1 MLKDLIYRGRE
12 AAQGQEDVLGTA
24 GNGDGGGWKAKPRPK
39 KKEAKPSKS
48 RKRKQRDDE
57 SDASD
62 EEGEG
67 FDEEEDDE
75 QDQDDDDE
83 PEEEDDAQAGRT
95 GENDAKTAWVMAVY
109 EDADAKEFK
118 YKRSINAS
126 GTSTYSLNGR
136 TVTHTTYNQSLEKHH
151 ILVKAKNFLVFQ
163 GDVEAIAQQ
172 NPKELSKL
180 IDQISGSLDLAE
192 EYNNAK
198 GQQEKVTERATLN
211 YSKKRGITSE
221 VRHYRE
227 QREEVDRWE
236 ALKEEREELIVQ
248 HTLWRLFHINEEL
261 EVCQAKI
268 SEAEDRMRGL
278 KRDQVSDS
286 LPCAHVR
293 PCLTLCKGRKRAQSQ
308 RREASSSQSQS
319 GSQEATIGNQ
329 ASRARTRGEEAGTAD
344 DRDAD
349 RAFQEEDLD
358 VRKADQG
365 CGKG

>member
-1 MLKDLIYRGRE
+1 MDAISFVLGVKSNQLRSNVLKDLIYRGRE
-12 AAQGQEDVLGTA
+12 AAQGQEDVLGAA
-24 GNGDGGGWKAKPRPK
+24 GNGNGGGKKGKPKPK
-39 KKEAKPSKS
+39 KKEAKPTKS

-67 FDEEEDDE
+67 SDEEDDE
-75 QDQDDDDE
+75 EAQDDNDE
-83 PEEEDDAQAGRT
+83 SESEDDAQAGRT

-109 EDADAKEFK
+109 EDANAKEFK

-126 GTSTYSLNGR
+126 GTSKYSLNGK
-136 TVTHTTYNQSLEKHH
+136 TVTHTTYNQSLEKHN

-180 IDQISGSLDLAE
+180 IDQISGSLDLAD

-198 GQQEKVTERATLN
+198 AQQEKVTERATLN

-268 SEAEDRMRGL
+268 SEAEDRMKGL
-278 KRDQVSDS
+278 KRDQVSKP
-286 LPCAHVR
+286 LPCYVLAL
-293 PCLTLCKGRKRAQSQ
+293 LTVLKGRERA
-308 RREASSSQSQS
+308 
-319 GSQEATIGNQ
+319 
-329 ASRARTRGEEAGTAD
+329 
-344 DRDAD
+344 
-349 RAFQEEDLD
+349 
-358 VRKADQG
+358 
-365 CGKG
+365 

>member
-1 MLKDLIYRGRE
+1 MDAISFVLGVKSNQLRSNVLKDLIYRGRE
-12 AAQGQEDVLGTA
+12 AAQGQEDVSGGN
-24 GNGDGGGWKAKPRPK
+24 GNGDEGAKKAKPKPK
-39 KKEAKPSKS
+39 SEKPETKTTS
-48 RKRKQRDDE
+48 RKRKQREDD
-57 SDASD
+57 SDASEE
-62 EEGEG
+62 EEGS
-67 FDEEEDDE
+67 DEEEDAEQKSADE
-75 QDQDDDDE
+75 NE

-126 GTSTYSLNGR
+126 GTSTYSLNGK
-136 TVTHTTYNQSLEKHH
+136 TVTHTTYNQSLEKHN

-198 GQQEKVTERATLN
+198 AQQEKVTEKATLN

-248 HTLWRLFHINEEL
+248 HTLWRLFHIKEEL
-261 EVCQAKI
+261 DVCQAKI
-268 SEAEDRMRGL
+268 DEAEDRMKGL
-278 KRDQVSDS
+278 KRDQVS
-286 LPCAHVR
+286 
-293 PCLTLCKGRKRAQSQ
+293 TLHNSC
-308 RREASSSQSQS
+308 
-319 GSQEATIGNQ
+319 
-329 ASRARTRGEEAGTAD
+329 
-344 DRDAD
+344 
-349 RAFQEEDLD
+349 
-358 VRKADQG
+358 V
-365 CGKG
+365 